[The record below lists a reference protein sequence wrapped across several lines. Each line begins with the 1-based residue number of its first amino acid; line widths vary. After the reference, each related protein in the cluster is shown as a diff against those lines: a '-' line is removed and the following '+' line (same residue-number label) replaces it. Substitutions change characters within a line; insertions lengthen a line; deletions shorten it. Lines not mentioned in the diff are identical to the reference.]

1 MVNTTRCLIGCS
13 LGDLSTMFYLMSH
26 HPGMSAAT
34 SMSLSSKLQEERA
47 PKSFTVLSQLTPDVP
62 VTAGISTSIL
72 LETVLL
78 RLGKDR
84 LAWGAAVRTACGMS
98 LVSMLAMELTENL
111 VTLGLVDSS
120 MSLTDSGFWAVTV
133 LSMLAGFIAPLPYNY
148 WRLKALGRACH

>member
-1 MVNTTRCLIGCS
+1 MRPLLIPRP
-13 LGDLSTMFYLMSH
+13 T
-26 HPGMSAAT
+26 
-34 SMSLSSKLQEERA
+34 
-47 PKSFTVLSQLTPDVP
+47 

-72 LETVLL
+72 LETLLL

-84 LAWGAAVRTACGMS
+84 LPWVGALRTACGMS

-120 MSLTDSGFWAVTV
+120 MSLADPSFWAVTG
-133 LSMLAGFIAPLPYNY
+133 LSMVAGFVAPLPYNY

>member
-13 LGDLSTMFYLMSH
+13 IGDLSTIYYLMTYQ
-26 HPGMSAAT
+26 PGMSAPRSSTT
-34 SMSLSSKLQEERA
+34 SNR
-47 PKSFTVLSQLTPDVP
+47 LTFNVP

-84 LAWGAAVRTACGMS
+84 LAWSAAVRTACGMS

-120 MSLTDSGFWAVTV
+120 MSLTDPGFWAVTG

-148 WRLKALGRACH
+148 WRLKSLGRACH